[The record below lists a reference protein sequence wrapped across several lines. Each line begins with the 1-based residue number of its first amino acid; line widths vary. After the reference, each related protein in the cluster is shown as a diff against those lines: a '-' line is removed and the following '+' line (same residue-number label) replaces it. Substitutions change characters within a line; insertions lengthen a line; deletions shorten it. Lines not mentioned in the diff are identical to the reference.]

1 MLEERYDTCHRDQ
14 NDDAKRSR
22 NNAVHNVLCN
32 AHPLNAEHSGD
43 GNDSQDHQALL
54 PGGHEPVVVK
64 SLNIGD
70 KTVSRAHNSENIWEP
85 VTYAGKKP
93 PIVSQGSTGPIV
105 ERTFMRVDDAQLGGC
120 DNTGKKKGDC
130 SNCQVGERYNASSYS
145 RKRCVTDK
153 KDGRN
158 INSDHVKGT

>member
-85 VTYAGKKP
+85 VTYAGKKT

-105 ERTFMRVDDAQLGGC
+105 QPTFMRIDDSKLGSS
-120 DNTGKKKGDC
+120 DNTRQKKGDRRT
-130 SNCQVGERYNASSYS
+130 SQARQTYNPSAYS
-145 RKRCVTDK
+145 RKRPVTDK
-153 KDGRN
+153 KDARN
-158 INSDHVKGT
+158 INSHPVKGT